1 MLTTNL
7 FNEVMSMREAID
19 RLFNE
24 SFVRPGALI
33 GALTRPLTVPFDLYE
48 SGDQVVIRA
57 AVPGADPNQLNIAIN
72 QGVLTVR
79 GYRTLYTGE
88 EEKQATWHVRGLG
101 QGEFQFQVTLPVPVD
116 ADKAEATYEH
126 GILTIWLPKAE
137 AVRSKRIAIKGVQ
150 EQQALP
156 AGAR

>member
-24 SFVRPGALI
+24 SFVRPSALFGAI
-33 GALTRPLTVPFDLYE
+33 TRPMPVPFDLYE
-48 SGDQVVIRA
+48 TGDQVVVRA

-79 GYRTLYTGE
+79 GYRTLYTGDE
-88 EEKQATWHVRGLG
+88 AKQATWHARGLSE
-101 QGEFQFQVTLPVPVD
+101 GEFQLQVTLPVPVD
-116 ADKAEATYEH
+116 AEHAEATYEH
-126 GILTIWLPKAE
+126 GILTVWLPKAE
-137 AVRSKRIAIKGVQ
+137 AVRPKRIAIKGVQ